1 MRTHYIAAS
10 LTLAAALT
18 ACNHQDAPTT
28 AQATAALPTLAS
40 DLATAPLPYQRMRF
54 VSALEQTPRSALA
67 PARVASRQTSRVV
80 ATHHDVSIATAPALA
95 SLKMSADVGM
105 AVASS
110 VTSVR
115 AVSATAMQAAPPM
128 SMPAEVAAE
137 FAADRGRIDG
147 GLVGRVLIRG
157 GVGPNGK
164 CDPRSDAQAAG
175 MLAGRPNSAMPLMPS
190 MSVFG
195 RR

>member
-1 MRTHYIAAS
+1 MRTHLAVATLS
-10 LTLAAALT
+10 LAAALT
-18 ACNHQDAPTT
+18 ACNRQDTPVVAPTT
-28 AQATAALPTLAS
+28 PVSPAATDLAS
-40 DLATAPLPYQRMRF
+40 APQAYQRMRF
-54 VSALEQTPRSALA
+54 VSELEQSRSSVPLRS
-67 PARVASRQTSRVV
+67 PEHARHAVAAAGRHGATA
-80 ATHHDVSIATAPALA
+80 ATHASLA
-95 SLKMSADVGM
+95 SLVISAPVAM

-110 VTSVR
+110 AAPAPSF
-115 AVSATAMQAAPPM
+115 AVASTQSAPPM
-128 SMPAEVAAE
+128 SMPAEVATE
-137 FAADRGRIDG
+137 FAADRGHGMDG
-147 GLVGRVLIRG
+147 PKVMIRG